1 MKIHEYQA
9 KELFTAFHIP
19 VPEGDVATTVE
30 QAVAIAERLLKTVSA
45 VVVKAQI
52 HAGGRGKGGGVK
64 LAKSVDEA
72 RTAAQAILGMQLI
85 THQTG
90 PEGQRVKSVWV
101 ETASNIEREL
111 YLAVVFDRASARPV
125 LMASEAGGMD
135 IEEVA
140 EHTPEKLLKL
150 PVDPAIGLQAY
161 QARQL
166 AFFLNLPAEATKQA
180 VGLIQNLFKLY
191 EQKDCGLVE
200 INPLVLTQEGQIKAL
215 DGKINFE
222 DNALFRHPDIL
233 AMRDIDEEDPLEVE
247 ASEYGLN
254 YIKLDGDVGCMV
266 NGAGLAM
273 ATLDIIQQYGARAAN
288 FLDIGGGGSVEKNQQ
303 AFRLLLKD
311 PTVKAL
317 FINIFGGILRCD
329 RLAQGI
335 VNAAEQLKQEGKPV
349 NVPIVIRMKGTNVD
363 EGKRILAE
371 SGLIY
376 AVVDD
381 MTAGAQKIVD
391 FLRQPVAA

>member
-9 KELFTAFHIP
+9 KELFASFSIP
-19 VPEGDVATTVE
+19 VPEGAVATTVDH
-30 QAVAIAERLLKTVSA
+30 AVAIAEHLLKTSAA

-72 RTAAQAILGMQLI
+72 RAAAQAILGMQLI

-90 PEGQRVKSVWV
+90 VEGQRVKSVWV

-111 YLAVVFDRASARPV
+111 YLAVVFDRATARPV

-150 PVDPAIGLQAY
+150 PVDPAIGLQAF

-166 AFFLNLPAEATKQA
+166 AFFLNLPPEATKQT
-180 VGLIQNLFKLY
+180 VTLIQNLFRLY
-191 EQKDCGLVE
+191 DQKDCGLVE

-222 DNALFRHPDIL
+222 DNALFRHPDVL

-254 YIKLDGDVGCMV
+254 YIKLAGDVGCMV

-273 ATLDIIQQYGARAAN
+273 ATLDIIQQVGASAAN
-288 FLDIGGGGSVEKNQQ
+288 FLDIGGGGSVEKNQH

-371 SGLIY
+371 SGLTY

-381 MTAGAQKIVD
+381 MTAGAQKIVE
-391 FLRQPVAA
+391 FLRQPVAV